1 MNPNQYKQRLLAKEQ
16 ELSARVER
24 AMVSVREPA
33 DGSAH
38 DIGDEGST
46 DELKEEQF
54 AEAEADRTVL
64 NQVRDALKRIDNGTF
79 GTCVVDGEPIEEAR
93 LEAMPWTPHCLR
105 HQQLREGT
113 GPPRTPTLYGLHRS
127 ECTASG

>member
-1 MNPNQYKQRLLAKEQ
+1 MNPNHFTRRLLEQEQ

-24 AMVSVREPA
+24 AMASVREPG
-33 DGSAH
+33 DGSAR
-38 DIGDEGST
+38 DVGDESST

-54 AEAEADRTVL
+54 AEAEADRMVL

-79 GTCVVDGEPIEEAR
+79 GTCVVDGEPIEEER
-93 LEAMPWTPHCLR
+93 LEAMPWTPYCLR

-113 GPPRTPTLYGLHRS
+113 GPPRTPTM
-127 ECTASG
+127 